1 MLQTIVDVRGRPI
14 LDSRAIWLARH
25 ICPHEPA
32 LRRWLAG
39 RVQYGFLLDDVV
51 QETYAKLA
59 TLPSVDHI
67 ENPRAYFFRAA
78 LSVIVTEVR
87 RAPVVSMEMLSE
99 IDRLSIESGVLPPD
113 VQAEQREEFRLVAEA
128 IDQLPTK
135 CREVFILR
143 KVHGLSQRETA
154 QKLGLSES
162 TVEKHV
168 GRGIRTL
175 INIFGRGG
183 KTGHVASNDRISNAE
198 PYDSQGKQRG
208 DRTTGDPLG
217 GPL

>member
-1 MLQTIVDVRGRPI
+1 
-14 LDSRAIWLARH
+14 
-25 ICPHEPA
+25 
-32 LRRWLAG
+32 
-39 RVQYGFLLDDVV
+39 VQYGFLLDDVV

-87 RAPVVSMEMLSE
+87 RAPVVSMETLSE

-113 VQAEQREEFRLVAEA
+113 VQAEQREE
-128 IDQLPTK
+128 LPTK